1 MVSPARLR
9 PTLVSLSLLLL
20 ALLTGCRD
28 ADPIISVTDTG
39 QAERLSI
46 GKTAGQGPVKQ
57 LRLQVEG
64 QLNGTAQLVVIMEG
78 QPFHVFTLSDS
89 IDLTWKDRWPHD
101 RARLAYNP
109 GTATGGSLRIR
120 YRFVD

>member
-89 IDLTWKDRWPHD
+89 IDLSWKDRWPHD

>member
-1 MVSPARLR
+1 MVRPARLR

-39 QAERLSI
+39 HAERLSI

-101 RARLAYNP
+101 RASLAYNP

>member
-1 MVSPARLR
+1 MVRPARLL
-9 PTLVSLSLLLL
+9 TSLGFLLLL
-20 ALLTGCRD
+20 ALAGCRK
-28 ADPIISVTDTG
+28 ADPTISVTDTG

-46 GKTAGQGPVKQ
+46 GKIAGQGSIKE
-57 LRLQVEG
+57 LRLRIEG

-89 IDLTWKDRWPHD
+89 VDLTWEDRWPHD
-101 RARLAYNP
+101 RARLAYSP
-109 GTATGGSLRIR
+109 GTATGGSLRIK

>member
-1 MVSPARLR
+1 MVR
-9 PTLVSLSLLLL
+9 PTCFQPILVSLSLLLM
-20 ALLTGCRD
+20 ALLTGCRE

-46 GKTAGQGPVKQ
+46 GKTAGQGPIKE
-57 LRLQVEG
+57 LRLEVEG

-78 QPFHVFTLSDS
+78 QPFHVFTLTDS
-89 IDLTWKDRWPHD
+89 IDLTWKERWPHD

-109 GTATGGSLRIR
+109 GTATGGSLRVK
-120 YRFVD
+120 YRFID

>member
-1 MVSPARLR
+1 MVRPARLR

-64 QLNGTAQLVVIMEG
+64 QLNGTAQFVVIMEG

>member
-1 MVSPARLR
+1 MVRPARLR

-89 IDLTWKDRWPHD
+89 IDLSWKDRWPHD

>member
-1 MVSPARLR
+1 MVRPARLR
-9 PTLVSLSLLLL
+9 PTLVGLSLLLL